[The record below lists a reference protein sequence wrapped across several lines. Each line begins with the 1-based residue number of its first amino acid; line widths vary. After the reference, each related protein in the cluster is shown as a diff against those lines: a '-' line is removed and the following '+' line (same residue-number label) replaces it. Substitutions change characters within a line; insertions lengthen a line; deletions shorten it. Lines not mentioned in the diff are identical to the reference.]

1 MMIWCTE
8 QYQEAIKNLGRP
20 KAFQALREA
29 EWFENA
35 LALAR
40 RDNIRAFHYELEFSE
55 VYFSDTGRRSDAGF
69 DAVIGNPPYDVLSEL
84 ETRHDLRALRAVI
97 DHEKFFAPSK
107 VGKNNLYKL
116 FVCRSVE
123 LLADGW
129 K

>member
-40 RDNIRAFHYELEFSE
+40 RDNIRAFHYF
-55 VYFSDTGRRSDAGF
+55 YC
-69 DAVIGNPPYDVLSEL
+69 LS
-84 ETRHDLRALRAVI
+84 
-97 DHEKFFAPSK
+97 
-107 VGKNNLYKL
+107 GLY
-116 FVCRSVE
+116 
-123 LLADGW
+123 
-129 K
+129 